1 MTILDRL
8 LAGTLADPDGGPPL
22 QVPTRSVAIASSLAG
37 REQELV
43 RGLDLG
49 GRLAVVSDPTTRE
62 VLGARVED
70 ALASIAAIQSLVL
83 PDRPHA
89 DDATAARLRA
99 ATVAADALIAVG
111 SGTVNDLCKYVAAED
126 GKPYAVFGTAPSM
139 NGYTSVN
146 AAITVAGH
154 KKSLPAAAA
163 RGVFL
168 DLQVLAAAPPRMI
181 RAGLGDSLC
190 RPTAQADWLLAHLLL
205 DRPYREAPFLL
216 LAEDEAALFAE
227 PAALLSGDL
236 AAMARLARTLVL
248 SGFGM
253 TLCGGSYPASQGE
266 HLISHYMEM
275 MAPEPPEAFHGE
287 QIGVTTLA
295 VARLYEALLDGP
307 PPRVAAAVLG
317 QDEVIA
323 HFGAELGAACWAE
336 FAVKRLDWA
345 GAAALNQR
353 LAEAWPA
360 IAERLTAVLRPAA
373 ALEAVLRAAG
383 APRSAAALAWPPA
396 LYAEAIGHARF
407 LRNRYTVLDL
417 AGDAGRLA
425 AFAAGEARRG
435 GDARDHGR

>member
-1 MTILDRL
+1 MSLLDQL
-8 LAGTLADPDGGPPL
+8 LDGTLADPDGGPPL

-49 GRLAVVSDPTTRE
+49 GRLVVVSDPTTRE

-70 ALASIAAIQSLVL
+70 ALASIAEIQSLVL

-89 DDATAARLRA
+89 DDAAAARLRA
-99 ATVAADALIAVG
+99 ATAAADALIAVG
-111 SGTVNDLCKYVAAED
+111 SGTINDLCKYVAAGA

-205 DRPYREAPFLL
+205 GRPYREAPFAL

-275 MAPEPPEAFHGE
+275 MAPSLPEAFHGE

-307 PPRVAAAVLG
+307 PPRVAATA
-317 QDEVIA
+317 
-323 HFGAELGAACWAE
+323 
-336 FAVKRLDWA
+336 LD
-345 GAAALNQR
+345 R
-353 LAEAWPA
+353 KS
-360 IAERLTAVLRPAA
+360 V
-373 ALEAVLRAAG
+373 V
-383 APRSAAALAWPPA
+383 
-396 LYAEAIGHARF
+396 
-407 LRNRYTVLDL
+407 
-417 AGDAGRLA
+417 
-425 AFAAGEARRG
+425 
-435 GDARDHGR
+435 